1 MEIEKKKFEEKLE
14 QLLKKFGNNIEI
26 LGKDISDVILFL
38 NIYGGDQKVVAN
50 EVQLKF
56 FGLQSPKV
64 LKGQYTKTG
73 SEAKVKREGNQ
84 KGTVYTIKSYDSSI
98 QLSVT
103 LSRTYLKIEKLY
115 DGDLNYYLAEYVF
128 DEETNFVRRAKQK
141 SNPLGRELD
150 FSEVSQGNFKRGVCY
165 SKITESSQ
173 AMEVKFFKI
182 PTTKGEELYY
192 SYFAK
197 PDLFFQFKTPKFITT
212 IPSIT
217 SIGMKALNELLERQF
232 SEDFIRIEDQTL
244 FKKLEEISKNFLNE
258 QKNLK

>member
-1 MEIEKKKFEEKLE
+1 MK
-14 QLLKKFGNNIEI
+14 
-26 LGKDISDVILFL
+26 
-38 NIYGGDQKVVAN
+38 
-50 EVQLKF
+50 
-56 FGLQSPKV
+56 
-64 LKGQYTKTG
+64 
-73 SEAKVKREGNQ
+73 
-84 KGTVYTIKSYDSSI
+84 
-98 QLSVT
+98 
-103 LSRTYLKIEKLY
+103 
-115 DGDLNYYLAEYVF
+115 YYLAEYVF

-165 SKITESSQ
+165 SKITETSQ

>member
-1 MEIEKKKFEEKLE
+1 MEIERKKFEEKLE

-26 LGKDISDVILFL
+26 LGKDISDAILFL
-38 NIYGGDQKVVAN
+38 NIYCGEQKVVAN

-64 LKGQYTKTG
+64 LKPQFTRTG

-84 KGTVYTIKSYDSSI
+84 NGTVYSIKSYDGSI
-98 QLSVT
+98 KLFIT
-103 LSRTYLKIEKLY
+103 LSKTYLKIEKIY
-115 DGDLNYYLAEYVF
+115 DGGANYYLAEYIF
-128 DEETNFVRRAKQK
+128 DENSNFVRRAKQK

-150 FSEVSQGNFKRGVCY
+150 FTEISQGNFKRGVCY
-165 SKITESSQ
+165 SQITETSQ

-182 PTTKGEELYY
+182 PTSKGEELYY
-192 SYFAK
+192 SYFSK

-232 SEDFIRIEDQTL
+232 SEDFVKIENQSL
-244 FKKLEEISKNFLNE
+244 FKKLEEISKRFLNE